1 MSYRLQH
8 HGLITCPFEWDRKPV
23 ICWVRLFQDL
33 DAEPSGVAVVTEVP
47 GNPGGSIA
55 NEHST
60 IQAALVDQFG
70 AQLDSLA
77 LFQVWPKG
85 CFGEE
90 ASWAKIDRAGFAEAP
105 DTSRA
110 EVERLVGQDLPDLPE
125 HDELYRQVLELGGGV
140 WDEAF
145 RRVFEA
151 FPVEELPHPHNPSA
165 CAHHERFERIRAGM
179 PDTDDWRGRNLEA
192 GRLFLESLTTDD
204 LAGCRYHRHDWRAI
218 ADESVRIL
226 DACGDRADSDEY
238 LDAVRRSP
246 LADIEKRWL
255 RSLFGDPVFIGG
267 GSYTNGQHRGCALRF
282 SGAERAAIHTS
293 DESLGMLCID
303 WVYGGDG

>member
-1 MSYRLQH
+1 MVYRLQH
-8 HGLITCPFEWDRKPV
+8 HGLITCPFDWDRKPV

-60 IQAALVDQFG
+60 IQAALVNQFDVE
-70 AQLDSLA
+70 LDSLA
-77 LFQVWPKG
+77 VFDVWPKG
-85 CFGEE
+85 CLGNES
-90 ASWAKIDRAGFAEAP
+90 SWSKIDRAGYAEAP

-125 HDELYRQVLELGGGV
+125 HDELYRQVLDLGGGV

-151 FPVEELPHPHNPSA
+151 LPVDELPPPHNPSA
-165 CAHHERFERIRAGM
+165 CAHRERFEGILVRLPATESWLDR
-179 PDTDDWRGRNLEA
+179 DLEA

-204 LAGCRYHRHDWRAI
+204 LARCHYHRDDWRAI

-226 DACGDRADSDEY
+226 DACGDRADRDEY

-267 GSYTNGQHRGCALRF
+267 GGYTNGQHRGCALRF

-293 DESLGMLCID
+293 DESLGMLCND
-303 WVYGGDG
+303 WAYGGDG